1 MNKQKILSKYSNKH
15 ISIPEINK
23 FIVIQKASERT
34 YIETY
39 DNQFALLWVDAG
51 VVSIEKE
58 CGFIY
63 LCEKELLYIPP
74 NNKYYITHISDN
86 SDVFLLELDTLEFL
100 NTKSQ
105 SGYLF
110 GQTLNAS
117 TLIKTILKKDLCIY
131 SKLDALFIASILQ
144 QFAVDLDVSPAN
156 LKLDILVADLNSLI
170 YRIASLPDIGF
181 NPLSDSFSTDNTI
194 AWILKYVRENYNSV
208 TITELASKLHYNP
221 DYLSSYIYKKMDKT
235 FSQLLCER
243 RMVCSKTLIHDTNLS
258 LKNIALQIG
267 YKNYTSFYRAFVS
280 YYKQSPNEYCSLFR
294 K

>member
-1 MNKQKILSKYSNKH
+1 MNKQKTLSKCSNEH
-15 ISIPEINK
+15 LSIPEINK
-23 FIVIQKASERT
+23 FIIIQQASEKA
-34 YIETY
+34 YIETHG
-39 DNQFALLWVDAG
+39 NQFAILWVDAG

-74 NNKYYITHISDN
+74 NNRYYITHISDN
-86 SDVFLLELDTLEFL
+86 SDVFLFELDTLEFL

-105 SGYLF
+105 SSYLF
-110 GQTLNAS
+110 NQTLNVS
-117 TLIKTILKKDLCIY
+117 TLIQTILKKDLCIY

-144 QFAVDLDVSPAN
+144 QFAVDLNVSPAS
-156 LKLDILVADLNSLI
+156 LKIDILIADLCNLI

-181 NPLSDSFSTDNTI
+181 YPLNDSFSTDNTI
-194 AWILKYVRENYNSV
+194 AWILKYIRENYSAV

-221 DYLSSYIYKKMDKT
+221 DYLSAYIYKKMGKT

-243 RMVCSKTLIHDTNLS
+243 RMVYSKTLIHDTSLS
-258 LKNIALQIG
+258 LKNIAQQVG

-280 YYKQSPNEYCSLFR
+280 YYNQSPNEYCALSR
-294 K
+294 Q